1 MAYRFLRKDY
11 DALLAKIE
19 ELAGALREA
28 GQEKGLWAN
37 QSAETW
43 HDNFGYEQ
51 EQRQEWVL
59 SDRLDEFVEMKND
72 AEIVQ
77 GRAMNEVDIGCRV
90 TIRDTES
97 DEQRTFMVG
106 SYQVLDQ
113 QQEDEVSYAAP
124 LAKPFMGAT
133 VIPSSAGEGIAI
145 ALRSA
150 RHAADAVLA
159 GDAATSYVAAVRRDV
174 LGPMRR
180 AGLIESVLHRRPLR
194 QLGLSIAT
202 VPGFVSLLARLTRL
216 TASPA

>member
-28 GQEKGLWAN
+28 GQEKGRWAN

-51 EQRQEWVL
+51 EQRQEWML
-59 SDRLDEFVEMKND
+59 SDRLEEFVEMKND
-72 AEIVQ
+72 ADIVQ

-90 TIRDTES
+90 TIRDTET
-97 DEQRTFMVG
+97 DEQRTFLVG

-113 QQEDEVSYAAP
+113 QHENEVSYAAP

-133 VIPSSAGEGIAI
+133 VGEEREVTI
-145 ALRSA
+145 
-150 RHAADAVLA
+150 
-159 GDAATSYVAAVRRDV
+159 GDKS
-174 LGPMRR
+174 
-180 AGLIESVLHRRPLR
+180 
-194 QLGLSIAT
+194 
-202 VPGFVSLLARLTRL
+202 TRFRVVGMD
-216 TASPA
+216 

>member
-28 GQEKGLWAN
+28 GQEKGRWAN

-90 TIRDTES
+90 TVRDTES

-113 QQEDEVSYAAP
+113 QQEEEVSYAAP

-133 VIPSSAGEGIAI
+133 VGEEREVTIGD
-145 ALRSA
+145 RSA
-150 RHAADAVLA
+150 MFRVV
-159 GDAATSYVAAVRRDV
+159 G
-174 LGPMRR
+174 
-180 AGLIESVLHRRPLR
+180 IE
-194 QLGLSIAT
+194 
-202 VPGFVSLLARLTRL
+202 
-216 TASPA
+216 